1 MTDDRDYASRLDRYR
16 SFVRQNA
23 HLFETPPGGM
33 EILFDDA
40 DIAEAE
46 RRVAERLAR
55 CGLPSEWAQVG
66 VAFEDQHTMILRD
79 AVRFPDGVPGTYFRV
94 LVKSGDPVGSAVL
107 PVYEGQIQLIRHFRH
122 STRRWQLEIPRGA
135 RKYPDE
141 PLDVTARQ
149 ELEEEIGGIA
159 SQLLDLGPVHTSS
172 GLTRESFQIFF
183 AELAGIGRPNL
194 NEGIAEIV
202 PISLHEL
209 ERLIA
214 TGELTDSLTIAAYTR
229 AKLRRLV

>member
-1 MTDDRDYASRLDRYR
+1 MKEDRRPDSRLDQYR
-16 SFVRQNA
+16 FFARQNA

-33 EILFDDA
+33 EILFADA

-46 RRVAERLAR
+46 RRVAERLDR
-55 CGLPSEWAQVG
+55 RGLPSEWARVG
-66 VAFEDQHTMILRD
+66 VAFEDQYTMILRD
-79 AVRFPDGVPGTYFRV
+79 AVRFPDGAPGTYFRV

-107 PVYEGQIQLIRHFRH
+107 PVYDGQIQLIRHFRH

-135 RKYPDE
+135 REYPGE

-149 ELEEEIGGIA
+149 ELEEEIGGTA
-159 SQLLDLGPVHTSS
+159 SQLIDLGPVHTST
-172 GLTRESFQIFF
+172 GLTRESFQLF
-183 AELAGIGRPNL
+183 LASLIGIGRPNL

-202 PISLHEL
+202 PISLHEI
-209 ERLIA
+209 ESLIA
-214 TGELTDSLTIAAYTR
+214 TGELTDSLTIAAYAR